1 MSTEGYLVIGCNL
14 GCWTNYRAKGQW
26 PSRRGHTL
34 GHAFLAN
41 AQADGPTAATCP
53 RRWAH
58 HRHAANGPTVTE
70 VWERATWDESH
81 EGGDHGL
88 RDRDVGRRPSS
99 VGQKSGN
106 TRNLVVGLP
115 PLVAVQGNA
124 WGGRHVQGIGNGTAG
139 AHDIDYLSGLSST
152 FVTSRKPLDI

>member
-70 VWERATWDESH
+70 VWERAIWDESH

-88 RDRDVGRRPSS
+88 RDKDVGRQAVRCGTEERKQSESRCGARLAGCSSGKWLGMEAGPGDRERNGRRP
-99 VGQKSGN
+99 
-106 TRNLVVGLP
+106 
-115 PLVAVQGNA
+115 
-124 WGGRHVQGIGNGTAG
+124 
-139 AHDIDYLSGLSST
+139 
-152 FVTSRKPLDI
+152 